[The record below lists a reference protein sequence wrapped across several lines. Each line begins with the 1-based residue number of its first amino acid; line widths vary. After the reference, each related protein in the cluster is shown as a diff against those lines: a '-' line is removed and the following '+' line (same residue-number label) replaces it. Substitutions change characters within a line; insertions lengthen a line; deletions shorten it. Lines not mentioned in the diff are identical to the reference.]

1 MLAKEILYLSGK
13 NKHPVYRSSISGHPY
28 MRLFASLAIKLE
40 FEKQFELNIFK
51 LQPW

>member
-28 MRLFASLAIKLE
+28 MRYIFCGKIQQEAEMRLSLTC
-40 FEKQFELNIFK
+40 F
-51 LQPW
+51 